1 MVERKYRRGA
11 FTLLI
16 VMIIRLIRV
25 LPAKQK
31 SKYQFVQF
39 A

>member
-11 FTLLI
+11 FTVLVMMLI
-16 VMIIRLIRV
+16 RVIRV